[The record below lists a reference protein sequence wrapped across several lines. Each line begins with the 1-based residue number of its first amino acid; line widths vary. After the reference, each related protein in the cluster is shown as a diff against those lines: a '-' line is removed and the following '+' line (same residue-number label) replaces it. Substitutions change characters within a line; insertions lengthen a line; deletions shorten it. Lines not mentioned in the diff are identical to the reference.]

1 MESHLAP
8 YLGRHAAINRA
19 VQRVDVAVGHLT
31 ANLKLKAP
39 FVGAA
44 NTHNHALASGTAP
57 GGSLALLVTTWCV
70 VRLSS
75 AIFSRFVHVEAAEA
89 FRFVT
94 STERVHELGRAL
106 EHGSKRV
113 EARVVVL
120 P

>member
-57 GGSLALLVTTWCV
+57 GGSLA
-70 VRLSS
+70 SS
-75 AIFSRFVHVEAAEA
+75 APALSCCSR
-89 FRFVT
+89 VT
-94 STERVHELGRAL
+94 WRRS
-106 EHGSKRV
+106 
-113 EARVVVL
+113 
-120 P
+120 